1 MADPLPEH
9 EPDRVRLLRDYG
21 VSEGFEAGR
30 AVLLPAFDRARR
42 LPCVL
47 LFAATGRPSVHPG
60 GKPIR
65 ASTHAGLSLPLA
77 AVRRFGPPCAVV
89 ACPGPLVASAALG
102 VGQRTSVSRL
112 GLTGPTRPAEPPR
125 FEPYELAEGVG
136 QADALTAVASPSPLV
151 GLAPARLLRA
161 IVAALALPSFQSRA
175 AGVAHGEHEDP
186 LSAVGSADVGR
197 RNLDGTRSVTE
208 SVQVRPHLAQPPFR
222 ARRDVLD
229 DDGAGPELTDDA
241 AELVPETGPCPGEP
255 GSLAGS

>member
-42 LPCVL
+42 LPRVL
-47 LFAATGRPSVHPG
+47 LFAATGGPSVQPG

-151 GLAPARLLRA
+151 GL
-161 IVAALALPSFQSRA
+161 PSFQSRA